1 MRHHTGTDVSNLL
14 LAMNS
19 ENVNLSL
26 QSLATPLSQL
36 IISFGGLLNNFR

>member
-1 MRHHTGTDVSNLL
+1 MRHHTGTDVLNLL

-36 IISFGGLLNNFR
+36 IIPVMYG